1 MWFIYLLIGTTIA
14 QEPQKKDV
22 LQFEQYYGDDFSCF
36 QDTAGTY
43 NSLLSNDFGVTVSTN
58 TWWCCGIT
66 ANGERA
72 CAPADE
78 WDMPKTGKFALCS
91 YYLDRNSNTDEIGQ
105 SDLRGKRDLC
115 CHNEFFDDCDVCTA
129 FVVWEFDDFT
139 SMDESSKTTL
149 DENWKEQ
156 FLDQDLVDWNSYDN
170 QVYPGGYAHAR
181 LRQGN
186 DPPVCVYVPES
197 ANKVVEIR
205 VAPDETGNRL
215 CVSDLHDDSKDRND
229 PGQITTCD
237 DSSLKTC
244 FIDAEDTQDNNNP
257 PGVAFYIECDTTCE
271 EQTDVYLWYRVR
283 MSEGTWADNGDN
295 GASNNIE
302 MWCNAV
308 NGEYPQYDLYPSD
321 LAPQNT
327 AVDVDVDSGS
337 TAVHLFLIG
346 VTLLLF
352 AF

>member
-1 MWFIYLLIGTTIA
+1 MWIELCFLAGLTIA
-14 QEPQKKDV
+14 QVIGEPNSQW
-22 LQFEQYYGDDFSCF
+22 EQYYGEEFNCF
-36 QDTAGTY
+36 QDTHGTY
-43 NSLLSNDFGVTVSTN
+43 NNLLQDDFGVTVSTGS
-58 TWWCCGIT
+58 WWCCGIT

-78 WDMPKTGKFALCS
+78 WSMPKTGKFALCS
-91 YYLDRNSNTDEIGQ
+91 TRLDNNSNTDEIGQ
-105 SDLRGKRDLC
+105 TSLKGKRDLC
-115 CHNEFFDDCDVCTA
+115 CDNQFFNDCDVCVA
-129 FVVWEFDDFT
+129 FVVWEFDDFEQMST
-139 SMDESSKTTL
+139 SQKTTL
-149 DENWKEQ
+149 DDSWRSNFE
-156 FLDQDLVDWNSYDN
+156 DQDLVDWDSYDN
-170 QVYPGGYAHAR
+170 NVYPGGYAHAR

-205 VAPDETGNRL
+205 VEPDEEGNRL

-244 FIDAEDTQDNNNP
+244 FIDAEDTQSNNNV

-283 MSEGTWADNGDN
+283 TSTGTWADNGDN

-302 MWCNAV
+302 MWCDTV
-308 NGEYPQYDLYPSD
+308 NGEYPEYDLYPSD
-321 LAPQNT
+321 LAPTNT
-327 AVDVDVDSGS
+327 QLNLEQDNGVAVFS
-337 TAVHLFLIG
+337 FL
-346 VTLLLF
+346 VSVVALLF
-352 AF
+352 VF